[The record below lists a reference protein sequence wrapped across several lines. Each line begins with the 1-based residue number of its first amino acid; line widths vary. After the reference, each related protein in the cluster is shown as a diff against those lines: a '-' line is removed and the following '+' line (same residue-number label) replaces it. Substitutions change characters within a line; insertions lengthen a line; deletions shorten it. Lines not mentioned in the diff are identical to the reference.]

1 VAQRVAHEIKN
12 PLTPIQLSAERIL
25 KKLTQDGS
33 PDKAIQEG
41 AHTIVQ
47 EAGTIKS
54 LVDEFSN
61 FARMPKIQ
69 LQSSDI
75 HEILRQAVAPFKGI
89 FSEVSFRMDFGSN
102 VPNPVQVD
110 PEQMRRVFINLFD
123 NAIDAMNKQGE
134 VSIRTAYSKIHS
146 RIRVEI
152 ADSGPGISEEDKEK
166 LFLPYFSTKKKGTGL
181 GLAIVSQ
188 IISEHNGTIHVED
201 NKPLGAKFIIQIP
214 I

>member
-1 VAQRVAHEIKN
+1 
-12 PLTPIQLSAERIL
+12 LTPIQLSAERIL
-25 KKLTQDGS
+25 KRLGKDGES
-33 PDKAIQEG
+33 RHRTIEEG
-41 AHTIVQ
+41 ANTIVQ

-69 LQSSDI
+69 LQTADI
-75 HEILRQAVAPFKGI
+75 YDIFNQAMAPFKGI
-89 FSEVSFRMDFGSN
+89 YSEVKFRTDFADNIPS
-102 VPNPVQVD
+102 PIRVD
-110 PEQMRRVFINLFD
+110 PEYMRRVFINLFD

-134 VSIRTAYSKIHS
+134 ILIHAS
-146 RIRVEI
+146 YDKLQNLLRLEV

-181 GLAIVSQ
+181 GLAIVNQ

-201 NKPLGAKFIIQIP
+201 NKPLGAKFVIHLP